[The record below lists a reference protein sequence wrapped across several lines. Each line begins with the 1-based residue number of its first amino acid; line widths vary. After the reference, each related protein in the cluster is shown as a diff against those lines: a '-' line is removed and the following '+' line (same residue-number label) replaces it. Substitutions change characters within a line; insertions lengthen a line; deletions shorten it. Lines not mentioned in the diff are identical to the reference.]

1 MSHRPLIDASSPIPF
16 YYQVY
21 KSLLGRIEDGEFR
34 PGDSLPA
41 ERRLVEEYGV
51 SRITIGKALEMLASE
66 HRIRREHG
74 RGTFVNE
81 ATAGNGPPS
90 LAFISGV
97 TLHPYIHSVLM
108 GAAHGSAE
116 QGHGLQVVAVPAGP
130 VSDETVTRLVAQN
143 FDGAMIYAR
152 AGERDLP
159 ICRALQARG
168 VPLLMI
174 DRYYDEVIS
183 DRVLF
188 DEEIAAHKLT
198 QRLIARGHRR
208 VAFVTHFEVE
218 ASSVQHRMRGYRQAM
233 RAHGLDDDELIW
245 LDLYADLRVSRGQ
258 VGHPQMTTRL
268 LDHLERDGATA
279 IVAINHDVAER
290 LNYDLMLINAERARR
305 AVSQRNGDIDGGERS
320 DYEIRPDLAA
330 FAYRDLSGYSPYH
343 MTIALQPGEELGR
356 RAVQQ
361 LITRLDNP
369 AAPPVDIRVP
379 LAIVE
384 SKEARSSSALHG
396 ARPD

>member
-1 MSHRPLIDASSPIPF
+1 MRMKRQHAMDSASPIPF

-21 KSLLGRIEDGEFR
+21 KSLLGRIEEGEFQ

-41 ERRLVEEYGV
+41 ERRLVDEYGV
-51 SRITIGKALEMLASE
+51 SRITISKALEMLASE

-108 GAAHGSAE
+108 GAAHGSTE

-130 VSDETVTRLVAQN
+130 VSDETVARLVAQN

-152 AGERDLP
+152 AGQRDLP
-159 ICRALQARG
+159 ICRALQERG
-168 VPLLMI
+168 VPLVMI

-188 DEEIAAHKLT
+188 DEEIAAHELT

-268 LDHLERDGATA
+268 LEHIERDGATA

-290 LNYDLMLINAERARR
+290 LNYDLMLINAERARQL
-305 AVSQRNGDIDGGERS
+305 VSQRVNGSGVS

-343 MTIALQPGEELGR
+343 LIIALQPGEELGR

-361 LITRLDNP
+361 LIVRLDEP
-369 AAPPVDIRVP
+369 TAPPIDIRVP
-379 LAIVE
+379 LEIVE
-384 SKEARSSSALHG
+384 SDKER
-396 ARPD
+396 